1 MGKIIVTQWEQVLL
15 LFQMDDAGHPQMI
28 RVSPWPGEEENLG
41 NIYIGRVE
49 EIVPG
54 IGAAF
59 VSIAPGKKV
68 FLPLN
73 ECAKPLVINREYDG
87 RLKHGDMLP
96 VQIATKA
103 LKTKLPAA
111 TARLSL
117 AGTYCVCR
125 LDSPKITCSG
135 KLPTD
140 KARELRQAARELR
153 REKSAE
159 LAGCEDYGF
168 IIRTNAGA
176 LADSAPLFEEMEE
189 FIRTFHRLLGIYKT
203 RICHTCL
210 YCSQPELTGV
220 IRSIPLSDYD
230 EIITDDEIIKELFSP
245 FVPVPIR
252 YYQDPLVSLSALY
265 SLKTHLSRALEKRV
279 WLPSGGYLVIEPT
292 EAMVVIDVNTGKA
305 SGDRRIVRKNLYLQI
320 NLEAAKEIARA
331 LRLRNYSGMIM
342 VDFINM
348 DSEQDK
354 QLLMEHLAAY
364 LREDKVETRLVDMTA
379 LGIVE
384 ITRKKISRPLSEFI
398 RKSL

>member
-1 MGKIIVTQWEQVLL
+1 M
-15 LFQMDDAGHPQMI
+15 
-28 RVSPWPGEEENLG
+28 
-41 NIYIGRVE
+41 
-49 EIVPG
+49 
-54 IGAAF
+54 
-59 VSIAPGKKV
+59 
-68 FLPLN
+68 
-73 ECAKPLVINREYDG
+73 
-87 RLKHGDMLP
+87 
-96 VQIATKA
+96 
-103 LKTKLPAA
+103 
-111 TARLSL
+111 
-117 AGTYCVCR
+117 
-125 LDSPKITCSG
+125 
-135 KLPTD
+135 
-140 KARELRQAARELR
+140 
-153 REKSAE
+153 
-159 LAGCEDYGF
+159 
-168 IIRTNAGA
+168 
-176 LADSAPLFEEMEE
+176 
-189 FIRTFHRLLGIYKT
+189 
-203 RICHTCL
+203 
-210 YCSQPELTGV
+210 